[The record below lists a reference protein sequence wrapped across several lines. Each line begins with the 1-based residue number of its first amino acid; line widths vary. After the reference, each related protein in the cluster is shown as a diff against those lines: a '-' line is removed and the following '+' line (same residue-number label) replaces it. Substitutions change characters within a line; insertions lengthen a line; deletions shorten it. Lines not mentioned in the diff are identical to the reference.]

1 VELPTDKTL
10 PGALVLRVYQA
21 AKWRYLRVRAG
32 VIVRLVGDRLGPQ
45 ILAARVPIDAEVV
58 VHFPEDPDRLYQLEQ
73 WLPVFDRLAERHK
86 VLLVVRDIRT
96 MDALAGRTTLP
107 TVCVAT
113 FLDLMDLYDLGE
125 FKVTIYVN
133 NGFRNFQSL
142 NNPRMLHVH
151 VNHGESDKLSSF
163 SNQVKGY
170 DRVFVAGPVA
180 AERYREALIEFD
192 DRKLVMVGRPQ
203 IDMEFT
209 PTLPT
214 SSRRTLMYGPTWEGE
229 SESNN
234 WTSLDRFGAS
244 IVEQALAVPNLRL
257 VYRPHPR
264 VPASHHPG
272 VAKAHRSIVRQIEAA
287 NARDPR
293 AGHLVSLSGDI
304 LPMFGSC
311 DALVGDVS
319 SVSLDFLY
327 LRPACPIFLTD
338 RRDDRDLLISDSPLA
353 EGSDIIDSS
362 TIARF
367 GPLLADRLD
376 DDARRE
382 DRARARKHYFGD
394 LRAGESTSRFLDAV
408 SDLIRTR
415 DELLAGHR
423 RVTTGDVDEHD

>member
-1 VELPTDKTL
+1 VELPTEKTL
-10 PGALVLRVYQA
+10 PGAFVLRMYQA
-21 AKWRYLRVRAG
+21 LKWRYLRVRANL
-32 VIVRLVGDRLGPQ
+32 IVRLVGDRLGPQ
-45 ILAARVPIDAEVV
+45 IAAARVPIDAEVV
-58 VHFPEDPDRLYQLEQ
+58 VHFPEDPERLYQLEQ
-73 WLPVFDRLAERHK
+73 WLPVFDSLAAHHR

-96 MDALAGRTTLP
+96 MDALVGRTTLP

-113 FLDLMDLYDLGE
+113 FLDLMNLYDLGE
-125 FKVTIYVN
+125 FKVAIYVN

-203 IDMEFT
+203 IDMEFAQ
-209 PTLPT
+209 TLPT
-214 SSRRTLMYGPTWEGE
+214 SSRRTVMYGPTWEGE

-234 WTSLDRFGAS
+234 WTSLDCFGVS
-244 IVEQALAVPNLRL
+244 IVEQALAVPDQRL

-264 VPASHHPG
+264 VVTSHHPG
-272 VAKAHRSIVRQIEAA
+272 VAKAHRSIVALIEAA
-287 NARDPR
+287 NARDPQ

-304 LPMFGSC
+304 LAMFGGC

-327 LRPACPIFLTD
+327 MRPACPIFLTD
-338 RRDDRDLLISDSPLA
+338 RRDDRDLLIADSPLA
-353 EGSDIIDSS
+353 EGSDVIDSS
-362 TIARF
+362 TIAAF
-367 GPLLADRLD
+367 GTLLADRLE

-394 LRAGESTSRFLDAV
+394 LRAGESTSRFLEAV
-408 SDLIRTR
+408 SDLIVTR

-423 RVTTGDVDEHD
+423 RVTTGDVDEHG